1 MIEDI
6 LEQEALV
13 IGAILSEPSMLD
25 DCSLTPDDFN
35 SVEHKTYFKCI
46 QRCAAKKDEMLNAFS
61 VREMFRVETG
71 TSQDNLLDY
80 QFRGAKVSAGF
91 FDSYVKRIK
100 KQSLTN
106 KAFKITSDLIECL
119 NQGNTESIGEAVS
132 RLMNIDKSDAK
143 YDHSFEEVTG
153 MILDAMDRAYSGDT
167 GAIKTGYEKIDELLG
182 GWHPSDLIIIPA
194 RPAQGKTAFM
204 VNSFLR
210 CGGKVGI
217 ISGEQGAEQIGVR
230 SVCISGKVNHQD
242 FRRGEVPE
250 EKQNQLDQA
259 VMKFQEMGG
268 RLYDKPSP
276 TMLDIEKIARN
287 WVYKHNVEILYI
299 DYAQRIQHEDK
310 RKNRFEAMS
319 DIAMRLKEL
328 ARSLNIPVIALAQ
341 VNRQCEQ
348 REDKRP
354 KMGDIA
360 DASAF
365 EKEADVIATLY
376 RDEVYNKETQYKGIM
391 EVNFEKNRHGAIGRV
406 DLKWI
411 GSFMFIDDF
420 NSYEYS
426 QESQPQQEHKG
437 GYGGSFG

>member
-6 LEQEALV
+6 IEQEALV
-13 IGAILSEPSMLD
+13 IGAILAEPSMLD
-25 DCSLTPDDFN
+25 DCSLTPDDFS
-35 SVEHKTYFKCI
+35 SVEHKTYFKCV
-46 QRCAAKKDEMLNAFS
+46 QMCAAKKDEMLNAFA
-61 VREMFRVETG
+61 VREMFRNETG
-71 TSQDNLLDY
+71 TDQDNLLDY

-91 FDSYVKRIK
+91 FESYVNRIK

-106 KAFKITSDLIECL
+106 KAFQITSDLIENL
-119 NQGNTESIGEAVS
+119 NQGNVEFIGDAVS
-132 RLMNIDKSDAK
+132 KLMNIDKSDTK
-143 YDHSFEEVTG
+143 YDHSFAEVTG
-153 MILDAMDRAYSGDT
+153 MVLDAMDRAYTGET
-167 GAIKTGYEKIDELLG
+167 GAIKTGFEKIDALLG
-182 GWHPSDLIIIPA
+182 GFHPSDLIIIPA

-259 VMKFQEMGG
+259 VIKFQEMGG

-276 TMLDIEKIARN
+276 TMLDIEKVARN
-287 WVYKHNVEILYI
+287 WVYKHGIEILYV

-354 KMGDIA
+354 RMGDIA

-376 RDEVYNKETQYKGIM
+376 RDEVYNPESEYKGVM
-391 EVNFEKNRHGAIGRV
+391 EVNFEKNRHGATGRV

-420 NSYEYS
+420 NSYEYN
-426 QESQPQQEHKG
+426 QEPSGQYQEQANG
-437 GYGGSFG
+437 FY

>member
-6 LEQEALV
+6 IEQEALV
-13 IGAILSEPSMLD
+13 IGAILAEPSMLD
-25 DCSLTPDDFN
+25 DCSLTPDDFS
-35 SVEHKTYFKCI
+35 SVEHKTYFKCV
-46 QRCAAKKDEMLNAFS
+46 QMCAAKKDEMLNAFA
-61 VREMFRVETG
+61 VREMFRNETG
-71 TSQDNLLDY
+71 TDQDNLLDY

-91 FDSYVKRIK
+91 FESYVNRIK

-106 KAFKITSDLIECL
+106 KAFQITSDLIENL
-119 NQGNTESIGEAVS
+119 NQGNVEFIGDAVS
-132 RLMNIDKSDAK
+132 KLMNIDKSDTK
-143 YDHSFEEVTG
+143 YDHSFAEVTG
-153 MILDAMDRAYSGDT
+153 MVLDAMDRAYTGET
-167 GAIKTGYEKIDELLG
+167 GAIKTGFEKIDALLG
-182 GWHPSDLIIIPA
+182 GFHPSDLIIIPA

-250 EKQNQLDQA
+250 EKQSQLDQA
-259 VMKFQEMGG
+259 VIKFQEMGG

-276 TMLDIEKIARN
+276 TMLDIEKVARN
-287 WVYKHNVEILYI
+287 WVYKHGIEILYV

-354 KMGDIA
+354 RMGDIA

-376 RDEVYNKETQYKGIM
+376 RDEVYNPESEYKGIM
-391 EVNFEKNRHGAIGRV
+391 EVNFEKNRHGATGRV

-420 NSYEYS
+420 NSYEYN
-426 QESQPQQEHKG
+426 QEPSDQYQEQANG
-437 GYGGSFG
+437 FY

>member
-13 IGAILSEPSMLD
+13 IGCILSTPEMLD
-25 DCSLTPDDFN
+25 ECQLTAEDFS
-35 SVEHKTYFKCI
+35 SVEHKTYFRCI
-46 QRCAAKKDEMLNAFS
+46 QQCAASKDEMLNVFS
-61 VREMFRVETG
+61 VREFFRNETG
-71 TSQDNLLDY
+71 TTADNLLDY
-80 QFRGAKVSAGF
+80 SVKGAKVSSGF
-91 FDSYVKRIK
+91 FDSYSKRIK

-106 KAFKITSDLIECL
+106 KAFQITGDLIENL
-119 NQGNTESIGEAVS
+119 NQGKVDFIGEAVS
-132 RLMNIDKSDAK
+132 KLMNIDKSDQK
-143 YDHSFEEVTG
+143 FDHSFADVTG
-153 MILDAMDRAYSGDT
+153 MVLDAMDRSLKGET
-167 GAIKTGYEKIDELLG
+167 GAIKTGYEKIDDLLG

-194 RPAQGKTAFM
+194 RPAMGKTAFM

-210 CGGKVGI
+210 CSGKVGI

-242 FRRGEVPE
+242 FRRGQVPE
-250 EKQNQLDQA
+250 EKETALDA
-259 VMKFQEMGG
+259 AIIKFQSMGG

-287 WVYKHNVEILYI
+287 WVYKHGVNILYI
-299 DYAQRIQHEDK
+299 DYAQRIQHEDR

-376 RDEVYNKETQYKGIM
+376 RDEVYNEDSQYRGVLEI
-391 EVNFEKNRHGAIGRV
+391 NFEKNRHGATGRV
-406 DLKWI
+406 DLSWN
-411 GSFMFIDDF
+411 GNFMFIDDF
-420 NSYEYS
+420 NGYEYH
-426 QESQPQQEHKG
+426 QEQIHNNEQG
-437 GYGGSFG
+437 GFANYGG

>member
-13 IGAILSEPSMLD
+13 IGCILATPSMLD
-25 DCSLTPDDFN
+25 ECNLTPEDFS

-46 QRCAAKKDEMLNAFS
+46 QQCAAKKDEMLNVFS
-61 VREMFRVETG
+61 VRENFRNETG
-71 TSQDNLLDY
+71 TSADNLLDY
-80 QFRGAKVSAGF
+80 SFRGAKVSSGF
-91 FDSYVKRIK
+91 FESYTARIK

-106 KAFKITSDLIECL
+106 KAFAITGDLIEML
-119 NQGNTESIGEAVS
+119 NQGNTDYISDAVS
-132 RLMNIDKSDAK
+132 KLMNIDKSDQK
-143 YDHSFEEVTG
+143 FDHSFADVTG
-153 MILDAMDRAYSGDT
+153 MVLDAMERAISGDT
-167 GAIKTGYEKIDELLG
+167 SAIKTGYSKIDDLLG
-182 GWHPSDLIIIPA
+182 GFHPSDLIIIPA
-194 RPAQGKTAFM
+194 RPAMGKTAFM

-242 FRRGEVPE
+242 FRRGNVPT
-250 EKQNQLDQA
+250 EKENDLDKA
-259 VMKFQEMGG
+259 VIKFQEMGG

-276 TMLDIEKIARN
+276 TMLDIEKVARN
-287 WVYKHNVEILYI
+287 WVYKHGINILYV

-328 ARSLNIPVIALAQ
+328 ARTLNIPVVALAQ

-376 RDEVYNKETQYKGIM
+376 RDEVYNEDSQYKGM
-391 EVNFEKNRHGAIGRV
+391 LEVNFEKNRHGATGRV

-411 GSFMFIDDF
+411 GSYMFIDDF
-420 NSYEYS
+420 NGYEFN
-426 QESQPQQEHKG
+426 QEPEESNSG
-437 GYGGSFG
+437 FGYGY

>member
-6 LEQEALV
+6 IEQEALV
-13 IGAILSEPSMLD
+13 IGAILAEPSMLD
-25 DCSLTPDDFN
+25 DCSLTPDDFS
-35 SVEHKTYFKCI
+35 SVEHKTYFKCV
-46 QRCAAKKDEMLNAFS
+46 QMCAAKKDEMLNAFA
-61 VREMFRVETG
+61 VREMFRNETG
-71 TSQDNLLDY
+71 TDQDNLLDY

-91 FDSYVKRIK
+91 FESYVNRIK

-106 KAFKITSDLIECL
+106 KAFQITSDLIENL
-119 NQGNTESIGEAVS
+119 NQGNVEFIGDAVS
-132 RLMNIDKSDAK
+132 KLMNIDKSDTK
-143 YDHSFEEVTG
+143 YDHSFAEVTG
-153 MILDAMDRAYSGDT
+153 MVLDAMDRAYTGET
-167 GAIKTGYEKIDELLG
+167 GAIKTGFEKIDALLG
-182 GWHPSDLIIIPA
+182 GFHPSDLIIIPA

-259 VMKFQEMGG
+259 VIKFQEMGG

-276 TMLDIEKIARN
+276 TMLDIEKVARN
-287 WVYKHNVEILYI
+287 WVYKHGIEILYV

-354 KMGDIA
+354 RMGDIA

-376 RDEVYNKETQYKGIM
+376 RDEVYNPESEYKGIM
-391 EVNFEKNRHGAIGRV
+391 EVNFEKNRHGATGRV

-420 NSYEYS
+420 NNYEYN
-426 QESQPQQEHKG
+426 QEPSEQYQEQANG
-437 GYGGSFG
+437 FY

>member
-6 LEQEALV
+6 IEQEALV
-13 IGAILSEPSMLD
+13 IGAILAEPSMLD
-25 DCSLTPDDFN
+25 DCSLTPDDFS
-35 SVEHKTYFKCI
+35 SVEHKTYFKCV
-46 QRCAAKKDEMLNAFS
+46 QMCAAKKDEMLNAFA
-61 VREMFRVETG
+61 VREMFRNETG
-71 TSQDNLLDY
+71 TDQDNLLDY
-80 QFRGAKVSAGF
+80 QFRGAKVSSDF
-91 FDSYVKRIK
+91 FGSYVNRIK

-106 KAFKITSDLIECL
+106 KAFQITSDLIENL
-119 NQGNTESIGEAVS
+119 NQGNVEFIGDAVS
-132 RLMNIDKSDAK
+132 KLMNIDKSDAK
-143 YDHSFEEVTG
+143 YDHSFAEVTG
-153 MILDAMDRAYSGDT
+153 MVLDAMDRAYTGET
-167 GAIKTGYEKIDELLG
+167 GAIKTGFEKIDALLG
-182 GWHPSDLIIIPA
+182 GFHPSDLIIIPA

-259 VMKFQEMGG
+259 VIKFQEMGG

-276 TMLDIEKIARN
+276 TMLDIEKVARN
-287 WVYKHNVEILYI
+287 WVYKHGIEILYV

-354 KMGDIA
+354 RMGDIA

-376 RDEVYNKETQYKGIM
+376 RDEVYNPDSDYKGIM
-391 EVNFEKNRHGAIGRV
+391 EVNFEKNRHGATGRV

-420 NSYEYS
+420 NGYEYN
-426 QESQPQQEHKG
+426 QEPSDQYQEQANG
-437 GYGGSFG
+437 FY

>member
-13 IGAILSEPSMLD
+13 IGCILATPSMLD
-25 DCSLTPDDFN
+25 ECSLTPEDFS

-46 QRCAAKKDEMLNAFS
+46 QHCAAKKDEMLNVFS
-61 VREMFRVETG
+61 VRENFRNETG
-71 TSQDNLLDY
+71 TSADNLLDY
-80 QFRGAKVSAGF
+80 SFRGAKVSSGF
-91 FDSYVKRIK
+91 FESYTARIK

-106 KAFKITSDLIECL
+106 KAFAITGDLIEML
-119 NQGNTESIGEAVS
+119 NQGNTDYISDAVS
-132 RLMNIDKSDAK
+132 KLMNIDKSDQK
-143 YDHSFEEVTG
+143 FDHSFADVTG
-153 MILDAMDRAYSGDT
+153 MVLDAMERAISGDT
-167 GAIKTGYEKIDELLG
+167 SAIKTGYSKIDDLLG
-182 GWHPSDLIIIPA
+182 GFHPSDLIIIPA
-194 RPAQGKTAFM
+194 RPAMGKTAFM

-242 FRRGEVPE
+242 FRRGNVPT
-250 EKQNQLDQA
+250 EKENDLDKA

-268 RLYDKPSP
+268 RLYDKPLP
-276 TMLDIEKIARN
+276 TMLDIEKVARN
-287 WVYKHNVEILYI
+287 WVYKHGINILYV

-319 DIAMRLKEL
+319 DIAMRLKDL
-328 ARSLNIPVIALAQ
+328 ARTLDIPVVALAQ

-376 RDEVYNKETQYKGIM
+376 RDEVYNEDSQYKGM
-391 EVNFEKNRHGAIGRV
+391 LEVNFEKNRHGATGRV

-411 GSFMFIDDF
+411 GSYMFIDDF
-420 NSYEYS
+420 NGYEFN
-426 QESQPQQEHKG
+426 QEPEESNSG
-437 GYGGSFG
+437 FGYGY

>member
-6 LEQEALV
+6 IEQEALV
-13 IGAILSEPSMLD
+13 IGAILAEPSMLD
-25 DCSLTPDDFN
+25 DCSLTPDDFS
-35 SVEHKTYFKCI
+35 SVEHKTYFKCV
-46 QRCAAKKDEMLNAFS
+46 QMCAAKKDEMLNAFA
-61 VREMFRVETG
+61 VREMFRNETG
-71 TSQDNLLDY
+71 TDQDNLLDY
-80 QFRGAKVSAGF
+80 QFRGAKVSSGF
-91 FDSYVKRIK
+91 FESYVNRIK

-106 KAFKITSDLIECL
+106 KAFQITSDLIENL
-119 NQGNTESIGEAVS
+119 NQGNVEFIGDAVS
-132 RLMNIDKSDAK
+132 KLMNIDKSDTK
-143 YDHSFEEVTG
+143 YDHSFAEVTG
-153 MILDAMDRAYSGDT
+153 MVLDAMDRAYTGET
-167 GAIKTGYEKIDELLG
+167 GAIKTGFEKIDALLG
-182 GWHPSDLIIIPA
+182 GFHPSDLIIIPA

-250 EKQNQLDQA
+250 EKQSQLDQA
-259 VMKFQEMGG
+259 VIKFQEMGG

-276 TMLDIEKIARN
+276 TMLDIEKVARN
-287 WVYKHNVEILYI
+287 WVYKHGIEVLYV

-354 KMGDIA
+354 RMGDIA

-376 RDEVYNKETQYKGIM
+376 RDEVYNPESDYKGIM
-391 EVNFEKNRHGAIGRV
+391 EVNFEKNRHGATGRV

-426 QESQPQQEHKG
+426 QEPSDQYQEQANG
-437 GYGGSFG
+437 FY